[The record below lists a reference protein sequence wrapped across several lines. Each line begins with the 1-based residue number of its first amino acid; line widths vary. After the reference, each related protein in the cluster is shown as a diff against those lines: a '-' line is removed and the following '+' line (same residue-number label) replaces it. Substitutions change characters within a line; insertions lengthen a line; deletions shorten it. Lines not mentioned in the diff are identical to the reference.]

1 MIRTAPGWKLLLIDD
16 DEDDFIIT
24 RDILRQNPDIQ
35 IELQWCNNF
44 QQGLELVLRQ
54 EHDLYLVDYRL
65 GADSGLELIDNALQ
79 QGVVKPIILLTG
91 QGDSHL
97 DASAIELGA
106 ADYLVKGQFD
116 NRQLLRSIRYAIDRS
131 LASAELADSEHRY
144 RLLFEA
150 NPEAMWVFDKKTL
163 CFQATNLAAS
173 RLLGYSQAEF
183 KNMTV
188 LDIRNQDEQQR
199 FLDYYNARLR
209 DVPVADPQAGVW
221 TYLHK
226 SGRELYAEVLVHD
239 LEFDQQPCCLVLAID
254 VTEKHKAHQQAARRE
269 QSFRKLLNDTR
280 DALLVVD
287 EQGHLCYANPA
298 AERLFKASQT
308 QLQAQVFDLPLN
320 ADELFEWH
328 LTTPAG
334 ATLEVEIHLSETDW
348 EGRQVRLLSLRDISE
363 RKEAEKQLRLLKRGL
378 ESSFNGVIITDA
390 RAADHPIIYV
400 NPAFERITGYS
411 EAEALGRNC
420 RFLQADERDQPALAL
435 IRHHLQQQMEVHVVL
450 RNYRKDGNPFWNDLY
465 ISPVLDEHGQVSH
478 FIGVQN
484 DISEERRYQAELS
497 FNASHDVLT
506 GLPNRALLEDR
517 LRQGCQISQRY
528 QRSLAV
534 MFIDLDGF
542 KPINDSIGHH
552 SGDQILIEVARRMCA
567 QVRPGDTV
575 ARMGGDEFLVLLPD
589 LAREEDVLLVAERLL
604 SDIARP
610 YSVGGLELH
619 ITASIGI
626 TLSDGLLAQPAQLIQ
641 QADLAMYKA
650 KQEGRNNYQWY
661 TNDLNQRVGERVTL
675 RNELQKA
682 LDSQAF
688 DLYYQPQIDGRTG
701 RVVGVEAL
709 LRWNHPEKGFIPP
722 TLFIPVAEDTG
733 QIIPLSVWVLDT
745 ACRQMRQ
752 LCEQG
757 MSGPTVAVNISSIH
771 FQRSNFV
778 ESIQAVLHK
787 HQLSAERLELEITE
801 GVLLNHAEQAIGTLH
816 QLKSLGV
823 KIAIDDFGTGFS
835 SLNYLKRLPID
846 KVKID
851 RSFVEEIVS
860 DQHDAAITQGIISMA
875 HHLRLKVIAE
885 GVETEPQFAF
895 LKKSHCDLFQGYY
908 FAKPMPF
915 AELEV
920 FLRERMLTQT
930 PSMPQ
935 LSGSE
940 PAQTLLLLDDEE
952 NILRALARL
961 LRRDGYKILMATR
974 AQDAFELL
982 AKHEVQVILSDQRM
996 PEMSGTEFFSRVK
1009 DLHPDTMR
1017 IVLSGYTDL
1026 KSVTDAIN
1034 QGAIYRFLTK
1044 PWDDEQL
1051 RQIIA
1056 QAFRE
1061 YRQINDKARGSR
1073 TPRLPSL

>member
-1 MIRTAPGWKLLLIDD
+1 MNRKAPGWKLLLIDD
-16 DEDDFIIT
+16 DEDDFIII
-24 RDILRQNPDIQ
+24 RDLLRQNPGIDL
-35 IELQWCNNF
+35 ELDWCGGF
-44 QQGLELVLRQ
+44 QQGLAIVLRQ

-79 QGVVKPIILLTG
+79 QGVSKPIILLTG
-91 QGDSHL
+91 QGDARL

-116 NRQLLRSIRYAIDRS
+116 GRQLLRSIRYAIDRS
-131 LASAELADSEHRY
+131 LASAELADSETRY

-150 NPEAMWVFDKKTL
+150 NPEAMWVYNKESL
-163 CFQATNLAAS
+163 RFQATNLAAS

-183 KNMTV
+183 LAMSV
-188 LDIRNQDEQQR
+188 LDIRSPEEQAR
-199 FLDYYNARLR
+199 FLAHIDAAQR
-209 DVPVADPQAGVW
+209 DPIVDPQAGVW
-221 TYLHK
+221 SYRHK
-226 SGRELYAEVLVHD
+226 AGHELYADVLVHD
-239 LEFDQQPCCLVLAID
+239 FEFDRQPCCLVLALD
-254 VTEKHKAHQQAARRE
+254 VTEKHKAQQEASRRE
-269 QSFRKLLNDTR
+269 QSLRKLLNDTR

-287 EQGHLCYANPA
+287 AQGQLHYANPA
-298 AERLFKASQT
+298 AERLFQASQA
-308 QLQAQVFDLPLN
+308 QLQQQLFDLPLN
-320 ADELFEWH
+320 REELFEWS
-328 LTTPAG
+328 LSTPAG
-334 ATLEVEIHLSETDW
+334 EILEVEIHQSDTDW
-348 EGRQVRLLSLRDISE
+348 DGQQVRLLSLRDISE
-363 RKEAEKQLRLLKRGL
+363 RKDAEKQLRLLKRGL
-378 ESSFNGVIITDA
+378 ESSYNGVVITDA
-390 RAADHPIIYV
+390 QAGDQPIIYV
-400 NPAFERITGYS
+400 NPAFERITGYC
-411 EAEALGRNC
+411 EAEVMGRNC
-420 RFLQADERDQPALAL
+420 RFLQGDEQDQPALAL
-435 IRHHLQQQMEVHVVL
+435 IHHSLAQRLEVHVVL
-450 RNYRKDGNPFWNDLY
+450 RNYRKDGSPFWNDLY
-465 ISPVLDEHGQVSH
+465 ISPVLDEQGRVSH

-484 DISEERRYQAELS
+484 DISEEKRYQAELS

-542 KPINDSIGHH
+542 KPINDSIGHD
-552 SGDQILIEVARRMCA
+552 SGDQILIEVAQRLCL

-589 LAREEDVLLVAERLL
+589 LAREEDVLLVAERILG
-604 SDIARP
+604 DIARP
-610 YSVGGLELH
+610 YLIDGTELH

-626 TLSDGLLAQPAQLIQ
+626 TLSDGLLAQPVQLIQ

-682 LDSQAF
+682 LDNQAF
-688 DLYYQPQIDGRTG
+688 ALYYQPQIDGRSG

-709 LRWNHPEKGFIPP
+709 LRWKHPERGFIPP
-722 TLFIPVAEDTG
+722 GVFIPVAEDTG
-733 QIIPLSVWVLDT
+733 QIIPLSAWVLDT
-745 ACRQMRQ
+745 ACRQMHQ

-757 MSGPTVAVNISSIH
+757 MSGPSVAVNISSIH

-778 ESIQAVLHK
+778 DSVQAVLHK
-787 HQLSAERLELEITE
+787 HQLDASLLELEITE
-801 GVLLNHAEQAIGTLH
+801 GVLLNQAERAIETLH
-816 QLKSLGV
+816 QLKKLGV

-851 RSFVEEIVS
+851 RSFVEEIIS

-915 AELEV
+915 VELEA
-920 FLRERMLTQT
+920 FMREHMLTQE
-930 PSMPQ
+930 PALPQ
-935 LSGSE
+935 LAGGE

-982 AKHEVQVILSDQRM
+982 AKHDIQVILSDQRM

-1009 DLHPDTMR
+1009 DLHPETIR

-1034 QGAIYRFLTK
+1034 QGAIYQFLTK

-1051 RQIIA
+1051 RQCIA
-1056 QAFRE
+1056 QAFRL
-1061 YRQINDKARGSR
+1061 YQQAKAKDGGSQA
-1073 TPRLPSL
+1073 PKVPVA

>member
-1 MIRTAPGWKLLLIDD
+1 MNKTAPGWKLLLIDD
-16 DEDDFIIT
+16 DEDDFIII
-24 RDILRQNPDIQ
+24 RDLLRQNPQ
-35 IELQWCNNF
+35 AELELDWCNGF
-44 QQGLELVLRQ
+44 QAGLQTLLRQ

-79 QGVVKPIILLTG
+79 QGVSKPIILLTG
-91 QGDSHL
+91 QSDARL

-116 NRQLLRSIRYAIDRS
+116 GLQLLRSIRYAIDRS

-150 NPEAMWVFDKKTL
+150 NPEAMWVFNKESL
-163 CFQATNLAAS
+163 RIQATNLAAS

-183 KNMTV
+183 LTMTV
-188 LDIRNQDEQQR
+188 LDLRSPEEQTR
-199 FLDYYNARLR
+199 FLAHFSSTLR
-209 DVPVADPQAGVW
+209 SSPTVDLQVGVW
-221 TYLHK
+221 TYQHRAGHEIL
-226 SGRELYAEVLVHD
+226 AEVLVHD
-239 LEFDQQPCCLVLAID
+239 FEFNRQPCCLVLALD
-254 VTEKHKAHQQAARRE
+254 VTEKHKAQQEVNRRE
-269 QSFRKLLNDTR
+269 QSLRKLLNDTR
-280 DALLVVD
+280 DALLVID
-287 EQGHLCYANPA
+287 AQGQLHYANPA
-298 AERLFKASQT
+298 AERLFKSSQA
-308 QLQAQVFDLPLN
+308 QLQQQLFDLPLHSE
-320 ADELFEWH
+320 ELFEWS
-328 LTTPAG
+328 LTTPTG
-334 ATLEVEIHLSETDW
+334 ETLEVEIHQSDTDW
-348 EGRQVRLLSLRDISE
+348 DGQQVRLLSLRDMRE
-363 RKEAEKQLRLLKRGL
+363 RKDAEKQLRLLKRGL
-378 ESSFNGVIITDA
+378 ESSYNGVVITDA
-390 RAADHPIIYV
+390 LADDQPIIYV

-411 EAEALGRNC
+411 EAEVLGRNC
-420 RFLQADERDQPALAL
+420 RFLQGDEHDQPALAL
-435 IRHHLQQQMEVHVVL
+435 IRHSLEQQIEVHVVL
-450 RNYRKDGNPFWNDLY
+450 HNKRKDGSQFWNDLY
-465 ISPVLDEHGQVSH
+465 ISPVLDEQGQVSH

-484 DISEERRYQAELS
+484 DISDEKRYEAELS

-542 KPINDSIGHH
+542 KPINDSIGHD
-552 SGDQILIEVARRMCA
+552 SGDQILIEVAQRMTQ

-610 YSVGGLELH
+610 YLVDGIELH

-626 TLSDGLLAQPAQLIQ
+626 TLSDGLLAQPVQLIQ

-688 DLYYQPQIDGRTG
+688 TLYYQPQIDGRTG

-709 LRWNHPEKGFIPP
+709 LRWNHPERGFIPP
-722 TLFIPVAEDTG
+722 GVFIPVAEDTG
-733 QIIPLSVWVLDT
+733 QIIPLSAWVLDT
-745 ACRQMRQ
+745 ACRQMRL
-752 LCEQG
+752 LCDQG
-757 MSGPTVAVNISSIH
+757 MSGPSVAVNISSIH

-778 ESIQAVLHK
+778 DSVQAVLRK
-787 HQLSAERLELEITE
+787 HELDASLLELEITE
-801 GVLLNHAEQAIGTLH
+801 GVLLNHAERAIETLH
-816 QLKSLGV
+816 QLKKLGV

-851 RSFVEEIVS
+851 RSFVEEIIS

-915 AELEV
+915 IELEA
-920 FLRERMLTQT
+920 FMRERMLTKE
-930 PSMPQ
+930 PALPQ
-935 LSGSE
+935 LAGGE

-982 AKHEVQVILSDQRM
+982 AKHDIQVILSDQRM

-1009 DLHPDTMR
+1009 DLHPETIR

-1051 RQIIA
+1051 RQIIS
-1056 QAFRE
+1056 QAFRAYHQAKE
-1061 YRQINDKARGSR
+1061 KDAGQ
-1073 TPRLPSL
+1073 TPKLPTI